1 MSDDSPLAPF
11 AYEGLDPVPEPKS
24 TIAEVSDRGA
34 SCPVC
39 QDQMMLTNIKP
50 SRFGF
55 DLRTFKCDNC
65 NHTEK
70 FAIETNAQ
78 KPDCVDA

>member
-1 MSDDSPLAPF
+1 M
-11 AYEGLDPVPEPKS
+11 
-24 TIAEVSDRGA
+24 IARKKRQVSILFLTRDGIRAA

-55 DLRTFKCDNC
+55 DLRTFKCDSC

-70 FAIETNAQ
+70 FAIETNA
-78 KPDCVDA
+78 KRRRSSAL